1 MQLSQ
6 RLSSVAS
13 MVTAGNCLAD
23 VGTDH
28 GYVPIYLYERKVIPH
43 AIAMDVN
50 KGPLECAR
58 QNVKRE
64 ALAQYIELRLSDG
77 LQALSAGEVNS
88 IVCAGMGG
96 RLVVKILSEGQEIL
110 SQLEELIL
118 QPQSEIHLVRN
129 FLYDNGFEIVQEN
142 MVLDEGKYYQ
152 MMRAVRAGR
161 KQNAQMQAGDEKK
174 ALTKVEAKYGPCLLR
189 NHHPVLKEFLLLE
202 KKKYEGILTELEK
215 TNPDKTG
222 ELREKCLL
230 IEEALAGYAYEV

>member
-1 MQLSQ
+1 MELSK
-6 RLSSVAS
+6 RLKSVAD
-13 MVTAGNCLAD
+13 MVTKGSKVAD
-23 VGTDH
+23 IGCDH
-28 GYVPIYLYERKVIPH
+28 GYVSIYLVKEKLAMGV
-43 AIAMDVN
+43 IAMDVN

-152 MMRAVRAGR
+152 TMRAVRAGR